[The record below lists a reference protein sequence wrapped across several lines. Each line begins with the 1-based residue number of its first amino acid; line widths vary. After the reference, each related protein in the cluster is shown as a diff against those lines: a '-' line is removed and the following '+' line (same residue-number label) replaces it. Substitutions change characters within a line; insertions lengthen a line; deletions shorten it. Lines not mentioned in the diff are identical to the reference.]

1 MKAILVNYRHDP
13 TWLLEYPE
21 IEPIIYDRSD
31 DGIERNLTKY
41 GQVINTKNEGDVDYD
56 KLGFLIEHY
65 DNLPD
70 VFVWGKSNLFKYV
83 DEEFFK
89 KAVLKGEFAPLLTL
103 EHRIYSDKFGAV
115 NYYQGDIYKERNDSW
130 YFNAGL
136 DSSGQ
141 FRNWN
146 DWALNFGLPR
156 ESYIPFPPGGNF
168 ILTRERVHRYGK
180 DIYEA
185 MRDTL
190 PYAKHPVEAHLCE
203 RSYFYLW
210 R

>member
-1 MKAILVNYRHDP
+1 MKAILVNYCFDP
-13 TWLLEYPE
+13 SWLLEYPDL
-21 IEPIIYDRSD
+21 EPIIYDRSD

-41 GQVINTKNEGDVDYD
+41 GQVLRTPNLGDADYD

-70 VFVWGKSNLFKYV
+70 IFLWGKTNIFKYV
-83 DEEFFK
+83 DKDLFGWHLNK
-89 KAVLKGEFAPLLTL
+89 KEFAPLLKRD
-103 EHRIYSDKFGAV
+103 HRIYSDKFGAV
-115 NYYQGDIYKERNDSW
+115 NYYQGDMYKERNDSW

-136 DSSGQ
+136 DNSGN

-146 DWALNFGLPR
+146 DWSLNFGLLR
-156 ESYIPFPPGGNF
+156 EAYIPFPPGGNF
-168 ILTRERVHRYGK
+168 ILTKERVHRYGK

-190 PYAKHPVEAHLCE
+190 PYARHPVEAHCCE
-203 RSYFYLW
+203 RSYYYLW
-210 R
+210 K